1 MKIQIFLKSSRPSQ
15 MCFRWFMITLLT
27 FKLNLNQLGIFTC
40 TFILMVC
47 DHIGHIYTFIF
58 FIYVD
63 SVYASLD
70 LIFELICVCTVHI

>member
-1 MKIQIFLKSSRPSQ
+1 
-15 MCFRWFMITLLT
+15 MITLFT

-70 LIFELICVCTVHI
+70 LIFELICVCTVHIQFDSTINGWCAFRIAF